1 MVDRSFQYVGTAHNK
16 YGTAKAIVKIL
27 NKMKSKAMCFVF
39 SYMLNKEL
47 MGSKEIFNEIVM

>member
-16 YGTAKAIVKIL
+16 YGTANAIAKIL
-27 NKMKSKAMCFVF
+27 NQMKSKAMCFVF